1 MMQVSHDFSTYV
13 LFRNSYGRAI
23 VPEEVH
29 EPVVFFF
36 WKEATLLLNSLSGI
50 AALVLAEEEERE
62 LSYCRAESGKKN
74 S

>member
-1 MMQVSHDFSTYV
+1 MISLLM
-13 LFRNSYGRAI
+13 LFRNRYGRA
-23 VPEEVH
+23 VAPEQVH

-50 AALVLAEEEERE
+50 AVLVLAEEEQ
-62 LSYCRAESGKKN
+62 STPIAEQKVATCGSFFN